1 VRVLR
6 SIPLLDAAAMEA
18 VRKWRYSPLLL
29 NGEAERFVRRGAC
42 DCISKMKRIHVIGDD
57 NAISSQARAYAEYR
71 VFSALTR
78 HALKFRSAR
87 VLLRPNEDRG
97 TCDKVFCA
105 LLVALEPS
113 GSVRVR
119 VTGPHVYAA
128 INRAVERL
136 CDVLGGR
143 IEQRRSS

>member
-1 VRVLR
+1 
-6 SIPLLDAAAMEA
+6 M
-18 VRKWRYSPLLL
+18 
-29 NGEAERFVRRGAC
+29 N
-42 DCISKMKRIHVIGDD
+42 RIYVVADD
-57 NAISSQARAYAEYR
+57 NAISSQARTYAEYR

-87 VLLRPNEDRG
+87 VLLRPSEDRG
-97 TCDKVFCA
+97 TCNKVTCA
-105 LLVALEPS
+105 VSVALEPS

-136 CDVLGGR
+136 STVLGGQ
-143 IEQRRSS
+143 IERRRSS